1 MSAFF
6 CARGAGFESL
16 LVFEF
21 AAVVVLGRLLSWMDS
36 WCAAV
41 VAGLAS
47 LLVLSG
53 RSEAARDSLLP
64 TADGRLRLSIVTVLG
79 NVSWKASFCASGL
92 SRTCC
97 WALVAVSQ
105 TVIVL
110 LLPPAELPISDLALL
125 EEVGPEWRSSDL
137 WLDVR

>member
-6 CARGAGFESL
+6 CARGAGFLSL
-16 LVFEF
+16 LV
-21 AAVVVLGRLLSWMDS
+21 VGLGRLLSWVAS
-36 WCAAV
+36 WGAAV
-41 VAGLAS
+41 TVGLAS

-79 NVSWKASFCASGL
+79 KVSWKASFCANGL
-92 SRTCC
+92 NRACC

-125 EEVGPEWRSSDL
+125 EEVGPEGRSSDL
-137 WLDVR
+137 WLDAR